1 MVWKNYIKTHNVK
14 EKLMTLKLIAIG
26 LITGICNGLFG
37 SGGGTI
43 LVPSMVFLMGLEEHK
58 AHATAILVIL
68 PLTVLST
75 VIYYKSN
82 YIDWPTTLKVVSG
95 GMVGSFIGARV
106 FNRIPA
112 SVLRKVFGAF
122 MIVAAVRMVF

>member
-1 MVWKNYIKTHNVK
+1 MAV
-14 EKLMTLKLIAIG
+14 KLIVIG
-26 LITGICNGLFG
+26 LITGVCNGLFG

-43 LVPSMVFLMGLEEHK
+43 LVPSMVFLLGLEEHK

-68 PLTVLST
+68 PLTILSS
-75 VIYYKSN
+75 VIYYSNN

-112 SVLRKVFGAF
+112 SALRKIFGAF
-122 MIVAAVRMVF
+122 MIIAAVRMVL